1 VCLLSYFS
9 PFDLNSSQLHYVIT
23 VKVQKAQRGTVKST
37 KGTKK
42 QAGTPDSC
50 VSCRLTGRS
59 TGCGADP
66 GEWRSRAGVALCVV
80 AAFPV
85 DSVGWEVLTNSPVL
99 TAPAE
104 GG

>member
-1 VCLLSYFS
+1 
-9 PFDLNSSQLHYVIT
+9 
-23 VKVQKAQRGTVKST
+23 
-37 KGTKK
+37 
-42 QAGTPDSC
+42 
-50 VSCRLTGRS
+50 
-59 TGCGADP
+59 
-66 GEWRSRAGVALCVV
+66 VALCVV